1 MLSPLA
7 IISLESQ
14 VKGRNNLKRTK
25 LLQEI
30 HGDPDDEAYRV
41 LGVIRDSYTL
51 FSSKRSTNQATALVA
66 ADQDMDAVVD
76 EEEEDNLIRIFEGTT
91 MTGVEDNKCVEEET
105 DNTLHPYL
113 LADIE
118 SDGWQSIEKMDIPAV
133 CDRNTQRRKRKRLLT
148 KYVLKKVK
156 ELREESHTVDL
167 STDIQ
172 DLGMAPWRQ
181 YVIGLNPSLYRD

>member
-1 MLSPLA
+1 MSIALIRA
-7 IISLESQ
+7 IISLEDQ

-25 LLQEI
+25 LVQEI

-41 LGVIRDSYTL
+41 LSVIRDSYTS
-51 FSSKRSTNQATALVA
+51 FSSKRSTDQATAQVA
-66 ADQDMDAVVD
+66 ADQDMDAVDD
-76 EEEEDNLIRIFEGTT
+76 EEEEDNLMRIFEGTQ
-91 MTGVEDNKCVEEET
+91 MTGVEDEAYVEEET

-113 LADIE
+113 LADIKSE
-118 SDGWQSIEKMDIPAV
+118 GWQSIEQMDIPTVRDCNA
-133 CDRNTQRRKRKRLLT
+133 QRRKRKRLLT

-172 DLGMAPWRQ
+172 DLGSAPWR
-181 YVIGLNPSLYRD
+181 